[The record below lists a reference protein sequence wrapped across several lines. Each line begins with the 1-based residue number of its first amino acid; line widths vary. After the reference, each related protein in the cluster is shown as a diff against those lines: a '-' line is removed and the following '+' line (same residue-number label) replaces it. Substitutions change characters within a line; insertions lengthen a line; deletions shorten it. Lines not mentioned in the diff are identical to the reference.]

1 MQTAGLPRQAPPI
14 LGQGNPDWDESKA
27 TIERNPA
34 NHQDVVGQVMYA
46 TAQDVEQ
53 ALEAASHYA
62 PIWQATPVEER
73 AAALQQAAQLL
84 EDNMQDLMGL
94 LVREAGKSYAN
105 AIAEVREA
113 VDFLRYYAGQVLRIS
128 RRNFPLAFCL
138 GQVSAAVA
146 AGYVALAKPAERT
159 CRSGAAAVELL
170 HKAGIAPGA
179 LQLLPGDGP
188 SVGAPLAA
196 SEQVNAVMFTGST
209 AVAMGL
215 NRQLAKRLTA
225 GGQAVPLIA
234 ETGGLNAMVVD
245 SSALPEQVVFDVLN
259 SAFDSA
265 GQRCSALRLLCIQ
278 EDVAE
283 RVLNM

>member
-1 MQTAGLPRQAPPI
+1 DFD
-14 LGQGNPDWDESKA
+14 NDEY
-27 TIERNPA
+27 RPVG
-34 NHQDVVGQVMYA
+34 VV
-46 TAQDVEQ
+46 
-53 ALEAASHYA
+53 LC
-62 PIWQATPVEER
+62 
-73 AAALQQAAQLL
+73 
-84 EDNMQDLMGL
+84 
-94 LVREAGKSYAN
+94 
-105 AIAEVREA
+105 
-113 VDFLRYYAGQVLRIS
+113 IS
-128 RRNFPLAFCL
+128 PWNFPLAIFL
-138 GQVSAAVA
+138 GQVSAALA
-146 AGYVALAKPAERT
+146 AGNVVLAKPAEQT
-159 CRSGAAAVELL
+159 CLIAAAAVELL

-225 GGQAVPLIA
+225 DGQAVPLIA

-283 RVLNM
+283 RVLNMLNGAMQELSVGNPDLLSTD